1 MSHTTYVYSVGPS
14 LVSVDVDIDDRHP
27 DDIRAWPRVVLS
39 NRGRIQAL
47 ATHVDQALVYF
58 SDTRTGAIYRT
69 TRYEWGV
76 AELTVQ
82 QPHVEGQLMGVA
94 KFRRVSVGI
103 MVSLGRIPMSVFRR
117 LISYARVTR

>member
-1 MSHTTYVYSVGPS
+1 MCGWSVSASNPAYVYSVGSS
-14 LVSVDVDIDDRHP
+14 LVLVDVDIDDRHP

-39 NRGRIQAL
+39 DRGRVQAL

-58 SDTRTGAIYRT
+58 SDTDTGAIYRT
-69 TRYEWGV
+69 TRNEWDA

-82 QPHVEGQLMGVA
+82 QPHVEGQSMGGA

-103 MVSLGRIPMSVFRR
+103 RFRLGLVALSESDNRR
-117 LISYARVTR
+117 